1 MAGFIACVFDWL
13 RPVSCVPLF
22 FPFPW
27 LLLRYFGVGRVSS
40 RLAGSGS
47 FGADVAS
54 ASRAGVVGVVGGT
67 FAAGVVP
74 LSCAAG
80 ISDKFL
86 LPVEFL
92 FII

>member
-1 MAGFIACVFDWL
+1 M
-13 RPVSCVPLF
+13 
-22 FPFPW
+22 
-27 LLLRYFGVGRVSS
+27 SS
-40 RLAGSGS
+40 RLAGAGS

-92 FII
+92 FILFSRSYLQFSITFPSSFITC

>member
-1 MAGFIACVFDWL
+1 MSA
-13 RPVSCVPLF
+13 
-22 FPFPW
+22 
-27 LLLRYFGVGRVSS
+27 VSS
-40 RLAGSGS
+40 RGLVLDS
-47 FGADVAS
+47 DVDS

-92 FII
+92 FILFSRSYLASLFLVPLSLAKCYI